1 MMGREGQVEDVAH
14 AAAFLAAPESGWIT
28 GQVLRV
34 DGGRMDF
41 FGRPDM
47 ATSTMARSGD
57 QFRIWG

>member
-41 FGRPDM
+41 FGPP
-47 ATSTMARSGD
+47 
-57 QFRIWG
+57 